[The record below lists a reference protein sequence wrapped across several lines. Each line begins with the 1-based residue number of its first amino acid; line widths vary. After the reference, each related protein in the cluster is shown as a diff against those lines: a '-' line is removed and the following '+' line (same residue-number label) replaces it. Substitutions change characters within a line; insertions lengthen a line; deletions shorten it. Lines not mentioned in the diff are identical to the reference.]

1 MRGTRLDATDVASR
15 ERLRDIGPRSACRH
29 SLPGAKFVELYR
41 YEYQFRPSSVTLLPA
56 AGRDV
61 HGSRRGGSDPLP
73 GCTRHRGQPP
83 TRIRRRYGT
92 PVHPPRPLS
101 IAKLGSVQLH
111 FSVTVWTAP
120 TSTARDDLGR
130 CGHLQLALHA
140 AGYPVLCNLV
150 WRDLVLISRD
160 LDTNRSRDGCVH
172 SGPAPQEC
180 GQHAAADPPAQHAA
194 RPSTRG
200 AGSAGWELRGGPLA
214 DPRASGRDPPEA
226 PGQRPRS
233 TGGAI
238 ARPRPVAPSVT
249 ASSLSAFA
257 HAPAQRRPSLLGCA
271 EPVDQPR
278 AT

>member
-1 MRGTRLDATDVASR
+1 MISTKNYVDFDSDAGFGPCRQPPTR
-15 ERLRDIGPRSACRH
+15 
-29 SLPGAKFVELYR
+29 
-41 YEYQFRPSSVTLLPA
+41 YQFRPSSVTLLPA

-140 AGYPVLCNLV
+140 AGYPILCNLV

-160 LDTNRSRDGCVH
+160 LDTNRSRDVACRLGLRH
-172 SGPAPQEC
+172 KS
-180 GQHAAADPPAQHAA
+180 
-194 RPSTRG
+194 
-200 AGSAGWELRGGPLA
+200 AGSTQPLTL
-214 DPRASGRDPPEA
+214 
-226 PGQRPRS
+226 PRS
-233 TGGAI
+233 TQLV
-238 ARPRPVAPSVT
+238 P
-249 ASSLSAFA
+249 
-257 HAPAQRRPSLLGCA
+257 APAVR
-271 EPVDQPR
+271 DQPAGSCGAAR
-278 AT
+278 